1 MRILLTGSTGQVG
14 WELQRSLMTLGEVIC
29 AGREATSVS
38 LQMDLSVPETIR
50 AVIREVKPNLIINP
64 AAYTAVDKAEAE
76 PELAMAVNGVAPG
89 IIAEEAKLLD
99 APVIHYSTDYV
110 FNGTQATAYTEQ
122 DIPDP
127 QNVYGKTKL
136 AGEKAIQAVG
146 VPYLILRTSWVYGLR
161 GKNFL
166 LTMLKLSREREEL
179 KVVDDQIG
187 APTWSRMIAEATTH
201 IISGT
206 RELVRDY
213 SGVYHLTATNQTSWH
228 GFAKT
233 IFELD
238 PNSGQQKLKQLLA
251 IPSTEYPTPAK
262 RPAYSSL
269 DTSKISSTFKLAL
282 PSWRESLAL
291 VLDSRC

>member
-29 AGREATSVS
+29 VGREATSVS

-50 AVIREVKPNLIINP
+50 AVIREVKPNLIVNP

-89 IIAEEAKLLD
+89 VIAEEAKLLD

-110 FNGTQATAYTEQ
+110 FNGTQATPYTEQ

-201 IISGT
+201 IILGT

-238 PNSGQQKLKQLLA
+238 PNSSQQKLKQLLA

-269 DTSKISSTFKLAL
+269 DTSKILSTFKLTL

-291 VLDSRC
+291 VLDSKC